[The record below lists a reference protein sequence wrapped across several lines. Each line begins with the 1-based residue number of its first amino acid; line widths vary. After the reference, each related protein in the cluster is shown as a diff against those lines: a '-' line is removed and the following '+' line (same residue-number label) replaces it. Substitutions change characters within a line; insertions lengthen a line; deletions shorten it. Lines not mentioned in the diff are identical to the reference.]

1 MGDSSS
7 TLPVCVETTE
17 RDLTEAHLLF
27 TIREKLPSLCRLR
40 LEEICGGAEAGTV
53 VKVDAHCSVVVKAIR
68 SRLAAEEVAHI
79 RRMNAAIP
87 GTCPPVVYFE
97 ADRGIYATEFASGE
111 TLERQLRDS
120 VIDVMGSVC
129 AEPERLNS
137 ALHL

>member
-1 MGDSSS
+1 
-7 TLPVCVETTE
+7 
-17 RDLTEAHLLF
+17 
-27 TIREKLPSLCRLR
+27 
-40 LEEICGGAEAGTV
+40 
-53 VKVDAHCSVVVKAIR
+53 
-68 SRLAAEEVAHI
+68 
-79 RRMNAAIP
+79 MNAAIP